1 MCKRVCLHAYYKREL
16 SFFSISRNYFAL
28 FVVRFSFRVSVF
40 AYMLI
45 ISARFHFFRF
55 PRNFSKLFKK
65 GFFVTQR
72 TLLAFSAGQPFG
84 FVLFARAF
92 LYMLFKNR
100 RVSNFRSFGLV
111 RLGPHRD
118 ESIFRS
124 GSVGVGFDSIRVLV
138 KVRYRVQST
147 SETIVVY
154 LKYH

>member
-1 MCKRVCLHAYYKREL
+1 MLIISVDFH
-16 SFFSISRNYFAL
+16 FFRFHEIISRF

-84 FVLFARAF
+84 FVLLARTF

-100 RVSNFRSFGLV
+100 RVANFRSFGLV

-124 GSVGVGFDSIRVLV
+124 GSVGVGFVSIMVLV